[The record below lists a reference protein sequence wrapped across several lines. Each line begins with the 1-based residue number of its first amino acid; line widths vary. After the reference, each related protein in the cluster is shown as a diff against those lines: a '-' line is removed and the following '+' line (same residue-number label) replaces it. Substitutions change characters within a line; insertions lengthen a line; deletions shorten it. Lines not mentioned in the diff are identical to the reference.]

1 MSKKAKQKKAE
12 QGTYALC
19 ITVGIL
25 LGFGLGAIAN
35 NLIVIT
41 VIGAL
46 AGIGVAYFINHRKR
60 SSSH

>member
-1 MSKKAKQKKAE
+1 MSKKAKQKKAQ

-41 VIGAL
+41 LLGAL
-46 AGIGVAYFINHRKR
+46 AGVGVGYFINHNKRR
-60 SSSH
+60 SSH